1 MRRLP
6 YCSPFSLAS
15 IPKRIRLRHDS
26 PEISITEIRNPRR
39 NIMKIIVAAFALAI
53 AFPAAA
59 QTAPA
64 QSSTPDQHHPDH
76 HGQQQGHDQHG
87 QHHPG
92 QHEGHGDGCCAD
104 RANNGR
110 MDCCEQGD
118 RPAGQQGQP
127 NG

>member
-1 MRRLP
+1 MK
-6 YCSPFSLAS
+6 F
-15 IPKRIRLRHDS
+15 
-26 PEISITEIRNPRR
+26 ITS
-39 NIMKIIVAAFALAI
+39 AFALAI

-64 QSSTPDQHHPDH
+64 QPQAQPGQ
-76 HGQQQGHDQHG
+76 HGQHQGHDQHG
-87 QHHPG
+87 QHQPGQHGQHQPG

-104 RANNGR
+104 RNNDGR

-118 RPAGQQGQP
+118 RPAAQQGQP